1 MKGLKE
7 TSIIFPWTAVSVTT
21 KERSL
26 QRLFRN
32 RNTSTKN
39 LSLPVSKV
47 FHEEMIVDDFHVS
60 HHVTSG
66 KSSTI
71 KTLLIIILQCRFV
84 AATDPNCPYI
94 PIIKEWG
101 VPACYTELHKAY
113 PGWLVGK
120 TQANSIPRDFRL
132 EIPLGCGDKISCDD
146 LLRALVNSYCMNR
159 NCSDDKPN
167 TSCNETNKKTKTL
180 IYCLNDNY
188 SISCQEPL
196 GFQNPRIYMLV
207 NDTDFTHN
215 IQGCLMDKVPGTTA
229 STTCTMTT
237 TTTTSRSAPTTV
249 TPGSTPTSSTPTTSS
264 IITDSTQSPTPS
276 HASHT
281 SEQFS
286 ATSGYGMLVIL
297 LTSLGLNITLSWLL
311 LKQRSRHQQQP
322 INLSLDY
329 VGAPGEAEAE
339 SLAGDSL
346 P

>member
-1 MKGLKE
+1 MGQRVREKPGKNGRVGSRECDDKGEVTPE
-7 TSIIFPWTAVSVTT
+7 TVQKPKHLNQKPFTS
-21 KERSL
+21 SL
-26 QRLFRN
+26 QSECCPFS
-32 RNTSTKN
+32 STW
-39 LSLPVSKV
+39 V

-94 PIIKEWG
+94 PIIKEW
-101 VPACYTELHKAY
+101 
-113 PGWLVGK
+113 
-120 TQANSIPRDFRL
+120 
-132 EIPLGCGDKISCDD
+132 ISCDD